1 MSRSDGEDRPST
13 RDYPLNQSAI
23 RGGSAA
29 APVVRI
35 VLSLW
40 WWNECRPSVRYRYL
54 DEKREDAA
62 TVFETNR
69 LGNSAVLNS
78 YWHDIRHCTPVSRE
92 EEVVL
97 VRRAREGDEEA
108 LASLISA
115 NLRFVVSVAKEF
127 RATGQPL
134 NELISDGNVGLLEAA
149 RRFDERRGFKFITYA
164 VWWIRQSIRRA
175 LTERRRTVS
184 APSNRVSDLKDIERS
199 QVRLAQTL
207 GRDPSIFEICD
218 DVGYS
223 TRRVLR
229 AMEVSAPD
237 VHLDRPLYATEDDT
251 IVSSLFE
258 TDEPP
263 PEYEAEEHEFV
274 DTIDACLDVLDVR
287 EREIIRRYYGFDG
300 CLPMT
305 LEQIG
310 KTLNLTRERIRQLR
324 DRGLAKLRNEHADV
338 LVELSH
344 N

>member
-1 MSRSDGEDRPST
+1 MACEMDE
-13 RDYPLNQSAI
+13 
-23 RGGSAA
+23 RGDVVATAYETGS
-29 APVVRI
+29 
-35 VLSLW
+35 S
-40 WWNECRPSVRYRYL
+40 
-54 DEKREDAA
+54 
-62 TVFETNR
+62 R

-78 YWHDIRHCTPVSRE
+78 YWHDIRHCAPVSRE
-92 EEVVL
+92 EEVRL

-108 LASLISA
+108 LAGLISA

-175 LTERRRTVS
+175 LAERRRTVC
-184 APSNRVSDLKDIERS
+184 APSNRVADLKDVERAQIRLS
-199 QVRLAQTL
+199 QSL
-207 GRDPSIFEICD
+207 GRDPSLFEICD

-223 TRRVLR
+223 MQRVLR
-229 AMEVSAPD
+229 AMEVSSPD
-237 VHLDRPLYATEDDT
+237 VHLDRPLYADEDDT
-251 IVSSLFE
+251 NVSALFE
-258 TDEPP
+258 ADGPP
-263 PEYEAEEHEFV
+263 PETQAEEHEFV
-274 DTIDACLDVLDVR
+274 DTIDQCLQILDTR

-310 KTLNLTRERIRQLR
+310 GTLGLTRERIRQLR
-324 DRGLAKLRNEHADV
+324 DRGLAKLRREHEDV